1 MSPPS
6 LPPAPISTR
15 NPLKRNPMIRHI
27 SFSRKLAAYL
37 IYILV
42 KSLSST
48 IRSRLIDPSGFFK
61 GEVESPIIFAL
72 WHNRLAL
79 SMTIFHRYVR
89 SKNLPRLAAL
99 VSASRDGGVL
109 ARVLQNFEVQP
120 VRGSSSRRGA
130 QALLE
135 LTSWIEK
142 GYHAA
147 ITPDGPRGPCYSVQ
161 EGIIALAQISG
172 APIIATSL
180 YLPWKIQLKS
190 WDRFQIPLPF
200 TRCEIRFSDPL
211 YVPRNATPTE
221 REQLRRE
228 LEKRLLDITMD

>member
-1 MSPPS
+1 
-6 LPPAPISTR
+6 
-15 NPLKRNPMIRHI
+15 MIRHI
-27 SFSRKLAAYL
+27 SFSRIVAAYL
-37 IYILV
+37 IYLLV
-42 KSLSST
+42 KWVTST
-48 IRSRLIDPSGFFK
+48 IRTRLIDPSGFFK
-61 GEVESPIIFAL
+61 AEVESPIIFAL

-89 SKNLPRLAAL
+89 SQRFQGLAAL
-99 VSASRDGGVL
+99 VSASRDGGLL
-109 ARVLQNFEVQP
+109 ARVLQNFQVQP

-161 EGIIALAQISG
+161 DGIIALAQISG
-172 APIIATSL
+172 VPIIPTSL
-180 YLPWKIQLKS
+180 YLPWKIRLKS
-190 WDRFQIPLPF
+190 WDRFQIPLPL
-200 TRCEIRFSDPL
+200 TRCEILVAEPL
-211 YVPRNATPTE
+211 YVPRNATPEE

-228 LEKRLLDITMD
+228 LENRLMKITRD